1 MVSKLI
7 EQRLPTQ
14 APPTASTAIQKRSMS
29 SSSRNFCLGRI
40 GVGKGVRLE
49 CVKSP
54 ERSSDEPAEQL
65 LDIENEGL
73 LVSYLRSKGWVGARQ
88 SSAARA
94 RSVRVSQSVGRLAC
108 RELREVRQEANG
120 TGPL

>member
-1 MVSKLI
+1 
-7 EQRLPTQ
+7 LPAWPFELVATTDPCPEPLVFSLGYTDLYYQ
-14 APPTASTAIQKRSMS
+14 GWLLATI
-29 SSSRNFCLGRI
+29 NF
-40 GVGKGVRLE
+40 
-49 CVKSP
+49 
-54 ERSSDEPAEQL
+54 SDLAAAGAEPL
-65 LDIENEGL
+65 GL
-73 LVSYLRSKGWVGARQ
+73 LVSYLRSEGWVGARQ